1 MKTPK
6 EYIYYFLEIII
17 RERRRHYW
25 TCLMKRNVSSLG
37 VRGGGKLTNNQKNN
51 IKKVF
56 QKVPSFSYASHK
68 FYTIATGKFFPNY
81 MPDSLFYQYIDPF
94 YNNWD
99 MASFLDH
106 KGLYRNMFP
115 GAKQPKLLTYRM
127 NGFWYNENGIII
139 NQEEAISAVMR
150 SKNSFIKQAVGS
162 EGGHGIIF
170 VDSS

>member
-94 YNNWD
+94 YNNWEWNL
-99 MASFLDH
+99 F
-106 KGLYRNMFP
+106 
-115 GAKQPKLLTYRM
+115 
-127 NGFWYNENGIII
+127 
-139 NQEEAISAVMR
+139 
-150 SKNSFIKQAVGS
+150 
-162 EGGHGIIF
+162 
-170 VDSS
+170 